1 MFNKFTYID
10 YILLLLPLISGY
22 LVSSICGPSKTS
34 GQSVR
39 FRPAP
44 WVFGVVWP
52 ILYLLLG
59 FAWTQSKKYSLLYI
73 ILNILLNLWLVVYA
87 CQKNKV
93 GGIYIILLS
102 LLCLVYIFINVKKQ
116 IKYYLVPL
124 VIWLLFALLLNTFEV
139 ENK

>member
-124 VIWLLFALLLNTFEV
+124 LIWLLFALLLNTFEV